1 MTIQEAI
8 AARHSVRSYLN
19 RPVPGEWMEKL
30 ESEIRRCNAESGL
43 HIQAVWEE
51 PAAFSGFAA
60 HYGKFT
66 GVRNY
71 FAMVGPKS
79 AELEEL
85 CGYYGERLVLLA
97 QTMGLSTC
105 WVAGTFGKG
114 AAKTACRIRPGEKL
128 VCVIA
133 VGYGAE
139 PGVPHR
145 SKPMEALC
153 ECRGPMPEWFR
164 AGMDA
169 ALLAPTAINQ
179 QKFQVILDGDG
190 VAARALLGPY
200 SRIDLG
206 IVKYHFE
213 IGSGRGSAVWNRK
226 ETKKEP
232 LL

>member
-114 AAKTACRIRPGEKL
+114 AAKTACG
-128 VCVIA
+128 
-133 VGYGAE
+133 
-139 PGVPHR
+139 
-145 SKPMEALC
+145 
-153 ECRGPMPEWFR
+153 F
-164 AGMDA
+164 
-169 ALLAPTAINQ
+169 
-179 QKFQVILDGDG
+179 
-190 VAARALLGPY
+190 ARAKNWSAL
-200 SRIDLG
+200 SRWDTAPSREFRTAQNPWKLCANAG
-206 IVKYHFE
+206 
-213 IGSGRGSAVWNRK
+213 GRCRSGSAPAWTPRCWRPRQSISRNFR
-226 ETKKEP
+226 
-232 LL
+232 